1 MDNHLIL
8 DLKLKKRDVLNVVKE
23 MKKFGLKEDI
33 ELKKK
38 DRFKETKL
46 LHLNSRKAKIKLNW
60 FCRLNLKK
68 LLS

>member
-38 DRFKETKL
+38 ID
-46 LHLNSRKAKIKLNW
+46 
-60 FCRLNLKK
+60 LKRQNY
-68 LLS
+68 SI